1 MSSTEELE
9 SQLEDKLNLTNG
21 QATTELGEKSSPTDD
36 STPDKSNHTEGEVT
50 DFKLESL
57 RAFFESW

>member
-9 SQLEDKLNLTNG
+9 SQMEDKLNLTNG
-21 QATTELGEKSSPTDD
+21 QVTTPNGDTSSPTDAA
-36 STPDKSNHTEGEVT
+36 PDISNHTEGDVT

>member
-1 MSSTEELE
+1 M
-9 SQLEDKLNLTNG
+9 EDKLNLTNG
-21 QATTELGEKSSPTDD
+21 QVTTPNGDSPTDAA
-36 STPDKSNHTEGEVT
+36 PDISNHTEGEVT

>member
-1 MSSTEELE
+1 MEE
-9 SQLEDKLNLTNG
+9 KLNLTNG
-21 QATTELGEKSSPTDD
+21 QVTTPNGDSPTEGEVTDI
-36 STPDKSNHTEGEVT
+36 SNHTEGEVT